1 MRGHSFCFCSLWL
14 SASLLA
20 SLPHSKGSVLC
31 WPHDACR
38 LVNQTCG
45 FDNKL
50 ATQNSQAH
58 VDLLVQ
64 RAHEL
69 TKTLTVLHI
78 GTNQLLDEELQWYQ
92 QLQRRIRQEMFGA
105 RTLRLFFVE
114 PQPSAVHRLRER
126 ARQIQQEGAQIT
138 FIEAALCTAN
148 DKAQVFYVLTE
159 RLYKDFPN
167 YKIPRARIG
176 FLSSFSKNRI
186 REMVMRYASEQDFL
200 RSPEVLDLYIDEIP
214 VKCWDAQGLLK
225 QAGLSPRD
233 IDVLV
238 TDLEGYDTQFLP
250 FFFAL
255 EGFAPL
261 SLTFEHYGQLLPS
274 IVTQWT
280 IRELAHRGYI
290 VQCHRQD
297 IIAIH
302 LGARPAKRIQSLYR
316 SAFAKVASLPTFE
329 NELQRFRESGPTAEE
344 FVRHFISPCLPMELA
359 THRFGDIGED
369 CPSASWLP
377 KIGGS
382 CPLFELPAESV
393 LAVGAH
399 NLHALVDLSG
409 WLRSKLVLVVA
420 RPTSTPTLPSLM
432 TQIRDL
438 LKSRFI
444 RHIFM
449 QGPELSHPD
458 YEALPLGLDPHLQLD
473 STEVPKQSNLI
484 SIRKSKIS
492 DTSEGPHHKSGINE
506 SAAIAHARY
515 VMREGETGDLTESRC
530 WEAVAFGTI
539 PISKYPKELYAALF
553 CKGMVLVHDDEDL
566 HQLSLSLP
574 DQPAALYRKP
584 SRDHLLVEFWKLRV
598 ALAIQK
604 IKGIALPAVCDLL
617 RG

>member
-45 FDNKL
+45 FDKKL
-50 ATQNSQAH
+50 AAQNSQAH

-64 RAHEL
+64 RAHEV
-69 TKTLTVLHI
+69 TTNFTVLHI

-92 QLQRRIRQEMFGA
+92 QLQRRIRQDTAGA

-114 PQPSAVHRLRER
+114 PQPQAVHRLRER
-126 ARQIQQEGAQIT
+126 ARQIQQEGVQIT
-138 FIEAALCTAN
+138 FIEAALCTEN
-148 DKAQVFYVLTE
+148 DTGQVFYILTE

-186 REMVMRYASEQDFL
+186 REMVLQYATEQDFL
-200 RSPEVLDLYIDEIP
+200 SSPEVLDVYIDEIS
-214 VKCWDAQGLLK
+214 VRCWDAQGLLK
-225 QAGLSPRD
+225 QAGLKPAD

-255 EGFAPL
+255 EGFSPL

-290 VQCHRQD
+290 VHCHRQD

-302 LGARPAKRIQSLYR
+302 LGSRPTKRIQSLYR
-316 SAFAKVASLPTFE
+316 SASAKVASLPTFDE
-329 NELQRFRESGPTAEE
+329 ELQRFRESGSTAEG
-344 FVRHFISPCLPMELA
+344 FVQHFISPCLPMELA

-377 KIGGS
+377 KIGGRA
-382 CPLFELPAESV
+382 PLLELPAESV

-399 NLHALVDLSG
+399 NLQALVDVSG
-409 WLRSKLVLVVA
+409 WLRAKLVLVVA
-420 RPTSTPTLPSLM
+420 RPSSTPTLPSLI

-458 YEALPLGLDPHLQLD
+458 YEALPSGLDPHLQLD

-484 SIRKSKIS
+484 GIS
-492 DTSEGPHHKSGINE
+492 DTSEGPHQKRGIND

-566 HQLSLSLP
+566 RQLALSLP
-574 DQPAALYRKP
+574 DQPAYRKP
-584 SRDHLLVEFWKLRV
+584 SRDQLLVAFWKLRV

-617 RG
+617 REGG